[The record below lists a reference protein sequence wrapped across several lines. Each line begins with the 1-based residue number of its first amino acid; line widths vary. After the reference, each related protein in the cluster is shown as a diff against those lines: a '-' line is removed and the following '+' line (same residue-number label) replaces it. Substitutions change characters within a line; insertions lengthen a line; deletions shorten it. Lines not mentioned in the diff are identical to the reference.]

1 MRLRTK
7 EIIDI
12 PMAEKDVKKLRK
24 GYVVYKMVK
33 GKTYCVRPK
42 IKDRKIVR
50 EIDKYR
56 KKIAELQKKIGNGS
70 IKKKHKK

>member
-1 MRLRTK
+1 MRARVK
-7 EIIDI
+7 DIVDI

-33 GKTYCVRPK
+33 GQTYCVRPK
-42 IKDRKIVR
+42 VKDRKTVR
-50 EIDKYR
+50 EIEKYK
-56 KKIAELQKKIGNGS
+56 KKIAELQKRIGNGS